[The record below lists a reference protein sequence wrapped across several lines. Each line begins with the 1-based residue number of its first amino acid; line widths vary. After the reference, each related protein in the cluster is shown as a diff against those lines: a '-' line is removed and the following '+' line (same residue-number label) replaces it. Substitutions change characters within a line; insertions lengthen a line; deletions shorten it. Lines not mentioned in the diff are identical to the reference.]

1 MPLPPNQILVVKP
14 SSLGDVVHALPA
26 VAWLRRR
33 LPGVRLGWLVNSEFA
48 PLVALSPLVD
58 EIHRFDRRRWGNLR
72 HGAELWTFL
81 RGLRAMNYDGAVDFQ
96 GLLRSGLLTWRSGA
110 RRRIGF
116 AAAREGAAWF
126 YSERVRLPDG
136 VLHAVDKNLAL
147 VRLAFGEPAAAAV
160 PPPPELPLL
169 APRPEHVAAAA
180 RLWDEAG
187 WPAAAAGPGP
197 VLAVAP
203 GARWPAKCWPP
214 DFFAAVLD
222 AVAKARP
229 DARVWLLGTR
239 DEQAAA
245 AAVTAA
251 CRLARPLD
259 WTGRTGL
266 GDLLALLQRSG
277 VLLTNDSGPMH
288 LAAAV
293 NVPVVALFGPTDPAL
308 TGPYGPRHAVFRGAC
323 PHAPCFRMRCQ
334 PGTPACQ
341 RTLDPAAVAAA
352 VLDRLPGA

>member
-1 MPLPPNQILVVKP
+1 MITSPSNILVVKP

-26 VAWLRRR
+26 VAWLRGRFPAAR
-33 LPGVRLGWLVNSEFA
+33 VGWLVNTEFA

-58 EIHRFDRRRWGNLR
+58 EIHPFDRRRFGKLR
-72 HGAELWTFL
+72 HWGELWTFQNA
-81 RGLRAMNYDGAVDFQ
+81 LRARHYDCAVDFQ
-96 GLLRSGLLTWRSGA
+96 GLLRSGFLTWRSGA
-110 RRRIGF
+110 ARRIGF

-126 YSERVRLPDG
+126 YTERVRMPAG

-147 VRLAFGEPAAAAV
+147 VRLAFGEPAGELV
-160 PPPPELPLL
+160 LPSELPLL

-180 RLWDEAG
+180 RLWNEAG
-187 WPAAAAGPGP
+187 WPAAAGPGP

-222 AVAKARP
+222 AVATARP
-229 DARVWLLGTR
+229 DVRVWLLGTR

-245 AAVTAA
+245 AAVAAA

-259 WTGRTGL
+259 WAGRTGL

-293 NVPVVALFGPTDPAL
+293 NVPTVALFGPTDPAL
-308 TGPYGPRHAVFRGAC
+308 TGPYGPCHAVFRGAC
-323 PHAPCFRMRCQ
+323 PHAPCFRMRCHL
-334 PGTPACQ
+334 GTAACQ

-352 VLDRLPGA
+352 VVERLPGA